1 MQIFVNNI
9 QEAVTGTE
17 VLEELT
23 LKVIKAAMEQEGVNP
38 AAEVSVVFV
47 DDAYIHR
54 LNREYRGV
62 DRPTD
67 VLSFAMQEMVDEE
80 PAIDEDF
87 QAEFDENEGP
97 LLGDI
102 IISLETAVRQAKEY
116 NHSLEREVAFLAVH
130 GFLHL
135 LGYDHMEE
143 AETRVMRLR
152 EEAILAGLEL
162 TR

>member
-80 PAIDEDF
+80 PAVNEDF

>member
-9 QEAVTGTE
+9 QEAVAGTE
-17 VLEELT
+17 AVEELT
-23 LKVIKAAMEQEGVNP
+23 LKVIRAAMEQEGVNP

-80 PAIDEDF
+80 PAINEDF
-87 QAEFDENEGP
+87 QAEFDEDEGP

-116 NHSLEREVAFLAVH
+116 NHTLEREVAFLAVH

>member
-17 VLEELT
+17 VLEELA
-23 LKVIKAAMEQEGVNP
+23 LKVIKTAMEQEGVNP

-80 PAIDEDF
+80 PAVDEDF

>member
-9 QEAVTGTE
+9 QEAVAGTE
-17 VLEELT
+17 ALEELT
-23 LKVIKAAMEQEGVNP
+23 LKVIRAAMEQEGVNP
-38 AAEVSVVFV
+38 AAEASVVFV

-80 PAIDEDF
+80 PAINEDF
-87 QAEFDENEGP
+87 QAEFDEDEGP

-116 NHSLEREVAFLAVH
+116 NHTLEREVAFLAVH

-143 AETRVMRLR
+143 AETRVMCLR

>member
-17 VLEELT
+17 VLEELA

-38 AAEVSVVFV
+38 AAEVSIVFV

-80 PAIDEDF
+80 PAVDEDF